1 MQYPTHVFA
10 TGLSLDKMPITA
22 GLKAR
27 LSRYPSASS
36 TNQNHAGQY
45 GPAHPGQEKGVDNTR
60 EGFKEKSQTS

>member
-1 MQYPTHVFA
+1 
-10 TGLSLDKMPITA
+10 MPITA

-36 TNQNHAGQY
+36 TNQNHTGQY

-60 EGFKEKSQTS
+60 EGFKEKSQAS